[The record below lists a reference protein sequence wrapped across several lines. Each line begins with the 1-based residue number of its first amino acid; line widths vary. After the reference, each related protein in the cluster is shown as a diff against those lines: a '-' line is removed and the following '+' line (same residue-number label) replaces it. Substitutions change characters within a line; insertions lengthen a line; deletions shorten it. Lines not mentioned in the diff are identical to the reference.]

1 MTTNNPDNPEQAPHV
16 DEPVE
21 TLAAAAPA
29 ASGALSRTNVPGNE
43 GFYTSGSGGGP
54 APYNNADEAIY
65 MPSDDPGHYLPRA
78 IIDEKWLR
86 RQVAMRSRVARMY
99 TGFEDPLFSYWFYLA
114 GTVAIGGRARRDFVV
129 ISTGDRQVEIANKT
143 GGLFSGI
150 GQRLLGNENN
160 NLSK

>member
-1 MTTNNPDNPEQAPHV
+1 MTSNNPTNPEQAPHV

-21 TLAAAAPA
+21 TPPP
-29 ASGALSRTNVPGNE
+29 STNGPQSRPNTPGSE
-43 GFYTSGSGGGP
+43 GFYVSGSGGGA

-150 GQRLLGNENN
+150 GQRLLGNQNN
-160 NLSK
+160 NLSQ